1 VPDPQSLKSH
11 KAVYFLNK
19 KTLKNQ
25 EDIRDYN
32 KIVAEAPIP
41 SGRHKFRITVKN
53 IKNNGLMFGIC
64 TNRLK
69 TINNLPFNDIS
80 IISLNSC
87 GYLVNRGIMTMTN
100 SNIKSGD
107 VIKMLVDR
115 SAGEVRWSVND
126 IEVCLAEI
134 GNLLK

>member
-1 VPDPQSLKSH
+1 
-11 KAVYFLNK
+11 
-19 KTLKNQ
+19 
-25 EDIRDYN
+25 
-32 KIVAEAPIP
+32 
-41 SGRHKFRITVKN
+41 
-53 IKNNGLMFGIC
+53 MFGIC